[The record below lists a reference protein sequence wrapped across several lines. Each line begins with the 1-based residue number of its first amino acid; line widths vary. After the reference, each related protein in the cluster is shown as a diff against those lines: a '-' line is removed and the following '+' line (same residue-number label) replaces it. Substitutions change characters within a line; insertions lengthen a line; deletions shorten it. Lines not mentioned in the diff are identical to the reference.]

1 MYFKMPNEWVVDVA
15 EATDFG
21 DMVKA
26 LDVAINI
33 ASRSLDILMKFRDGG
48 EDFRYPVNT
57 K

>member
-1 MYFKMPNEWVVDVA
+1 MYLKTPNEWVVDVE

-33 ASRSLDILMKFRDGG
+33 AGRSVDVLMKFADGG
-48 EDFRYPVNT
+48 RDIRFPVY
-57 K
+57 KV